1 MDTREINK
9 IPIPAF
15 LKSISEFPERKC
27 NGYWMYKSLVN
38 SNQRTGSLK
47 VSANNLWVDYS
58 LNNTGG
64 TLIDLILLIYPELTV
79 NEIVKKFNNGIF
91 SFQQPDN
98 LIAIEKKKK
107 DEGLI
112 ILNEYDIFRLPNLL
126 KYLTEERGISNMEMA
141 SRYLKTYLYRWSN
154 SKKEYWSL
162 GTKNC
167 LDGYVLFSKN
177 FKTVTKQGYTI
188 FENLGAK
195 SRIYFEGIVDFLSFL
210 MIYPEQELLHD
221 YCILNTVNNLKM
233 TFENLPFSRGTDQI
247 QIIGFLDRDTA
258 GDKATELLRNKSD
271 LNGSKFYDYRTT
283 FKGKDLNDYLLG
295 NYKD

>member
-9 IPIPAF
+9 IPIPEF
-15 LKSISEFPERKC
+15 LKSISVFPERKC

-38 SNQRTGSLK
+38 SNQQTGSLK

-79 NEIVKKFNNGIF
+79 KEIAKKFNNGVF

-98 LIAIEKKKK
+98 LIAIEKKK
-107 DEGLI
+107 EEYSLI
-112 ILNEYDIFRLPNLL
+112 ILNEYDIFRLPYLL
-126 KYLTEERGISNMEMA
+126 KYLTEERGISNIEMA

-154 SKKEYWSL
+154 SNKEYWSL
-162 GTKNC
+162 GNKNC
-167 LDGYVLFSKN
+167 LDGYVLFSNN

-195 SRIYFEGIVDFLSFL
+195 SRIYFEGILDFLSFL

-221 YCILNTVNNLKM
+221 YCILNSVNNLKM
-233 TFENLPFSRGTDQI
+233 TVENLPFSRGTDQI
-247 QIIGFLDRDTA
+247 QIIGFLDRDNA
-258 GDKATELLRNKSD
+258 GDKATELLRDKSD
-271 LNGSKFYDYRTT
+271 MHGSKFYDYRPT

-295 NYKD
+295 KY

>member
-1 MDTREINK
+1 MDTKGINK
-9 IPIPAF
+9 IPIPLF
-15 LKSISEFPERKC
+15 LESISVYPERKC
-27 NGYWMYKSLVN
+27 NGYWMYKSFITP
-38 SNQRTGSLK
+38 NQRSGSLK
-47 VSANNLWVDYS
+47 VSSNNLWIDYS

-64 TLIDLILLIYPELTV
+64 TLIDLILMIYPELTV
-79 NEIVKKFNNGIF
+79 NDIVYRFNSGIF
-91 SFQQPDN
+91 SFQQQSN
-98 LIAIEKKKK
+98 SIAIEKKKEE
-107 DEGLI
+107 DGLI
-112 ILNEYDIFRLPNLL
+112 ILNEYDIFRLPYLL
-126 KYLTEERGISNMEMA
+126 KYLTEERGISDIEMA

-195 SRIYFEGIVDFLSFL
+195 SRIYFEGILDFMSFL

-221 YCILNTVNNLKM
+221 YCILNTVNNLKK
-233 TFENLPFSRGTDQI
+233 TFENLPFRRGTDQI

-271 LNGSKFYDYRTT
+271 MYGSKFYDYRST
-283 FKGKDLNDYLLG
+283 FKGKDLNDFLLG
-295 NYKD
+295 KY